1 MHLSSK
7 NYTTSEAKCV
17 VFYTQQTN
25 IVTHFQY
32 RQQVGNL
39 TTEEQTALM
48 QTVSSLRDAQLR
60 LTTERIREERQRQRE
75 NFENALSQLQ
85 TTIDEQERNLHEHRA
100 REIEEFRRV
109 NEEILRARQA
119 LSQEGNWLS

>member
-1 MHLSSK
+1 
-7 NYTTSEAKCV
+7 
-17 VFYTQQTN
+17 
-25 IVTHFQY
+25 
-32 RQQVGNL
+32 
-39 TTEEQTALM
+39 M

-85 TTIDEQERNLHEHRA
+85 ATIDEQERNLQDHRD
-100 REIEEFRRV
+100 RQIEEFRRV
-109 NEEILRARQA
+109 NEEILRARQT